1 MTLPADLV
9 TCEAC
14 PARRSTSLPFDLA
27 DMIAVRLL
35 PAQFARVVGVSKQS
49 VSKWIRAGKVTL
61 GPDGRLDPAKSIQ
74 EVLKNTAP
82 TRLRAR
88 IFRHAMEGADAM
100 RVEIR
105 ALQRKCALLESEL
118 AERNVRQVRAILSAE
133 QSETRAQASLSSA
146 RQAARLAAD
155 ITAGLFQAAVVQE
168 FDRLVAERAS
178 PAGDLAYALGDIWRR
193 VADRNCI
200 DPRPTGATNE
210 GIAR

>member
-1 MTLPADLV
+1 MTRPADLV
-9 TCEAC
+9 TCDAC

-49 VSKWIRAGKVTL
+49 VSKWIHAGKVTL
-61 GPDGRLDPAKSIQ
+61 GPDGRLDPAKALQ

-88 IFRHAMEGADAM
+88 MFRQAMEGADAM

-118 AERNVRQVRAILSAE
+118 EESNVRQVRAILSAE
-133 QSETRAQASLSSA
+133 QSEARGQATLSSA
-146 RQAARLAAD
+146 QQAARLSAD
-155 ITAGLFQAAVVQE
+155 IAALAFQAAVVQD
-168 FDRLVAERAS
+168 FDRLIAERAS
-178 PAGDLAYALGDIWRR
+178 PAGDLAYAIGELWRR
-193 VADRNCI
+193 VASGE
-200 DPRPTGATNE
+200 RPSLTTTLC
-210 GIAR
+210 